1 MAYLLKDNPSGISAR
16 EQVMFILVKD
26 SESSI
31 PSKGLK
37 NLRFRAKLSDNSCEF
52 RLREQLF
59 CGNKLINPVLF
70 VRKLQYDVLSFENR
84 Y

>member
-31 PSKGLK
+31 PSKGFK
-37 NLRFRAKLSDNSCEF
+37 NLRFRAKLLGRSNSGAGASQALSSQQSSIPSEG
-52 RLREQLF
+52 LKAGATAELEQA
-59 CGNKLINPVLF
+59 KL
-70 VRKLQYDVLSFENR
+70 
-84 Y
+84 